1 MKKWIK
7 LNYCSVIFELVF
19 SRFTGHIALLL
30 TNRNGKNKRRNN
42 NNNNNN
48 KKTQNTAVTL
58 QKSAGLT
65 FQGFLKS
72 VSIEVSVM
80 QKEKKKKKDGS
91 STCRTFEPLTLH
103 KNPIFP
109 CTGMRVNLGRSK
121 RCPILGSNFSKLTF
135 NRRLSILDNKM
146 CMCICHSILSTVARN
161 GGQPPSTQSSGA
173 KNVTPEYFIIK

>member
-1 MKKWIK
+1 M
-7 LNYCSVIFELVF
+7 
-19 SRFTGHIALLL
+19 
-30 TNRNGKNKRRNN
+30 
-42 NNNNNN
+42 
-48 KKTQNTAVTL
+48 TL
-58 QKSAGLT
+58 QKSGLT

-72 VSIEVSVM
+72 VSIEVSVI
-80 QKEKKKKKDGS
+80 QKEKRRKEMVAVHVGRVNHSHCTKIQ
-91 STCRTFEPLTLH
+91 F
-103 KNPIFP
+103 FP